1 VQGGFFLRKKPLKL
15 ALPVY
20 SNSETA
26 LGEGYD
32 QESCFWAR
40 EIALTDA
47 TIRAR
52 NPAMNPYKVYDRE
65 GLFLLINS
73 GASIPWR
80 WASTVSSS
88 WFCDVQKDPI
98 AARVR
103 VDALRYDKG
112 LITGSCE
119 EQSRCKAVG
128 RTSAKDTGIK
138 RTSLL
143 DRNAPMNV
151 EM

>member
-1 VQGGFFLRKKPLKL
+1 VVLIDGVQGGFFLRKKPLKL

-65 GLFLLINS
+65 GLFLLGPVNTTR
-73 GASIPWR
+73 AV
-80 WASTVSSS
+80 A
-88 WFCDVQKDPI
+88 
-98 AARVR
+98 
-103 VDALRYDKG
+103 
-112 LITGSCE
+112 TGGNFPE
-119 EQSRCKAVG
+119 F
-128 RTSAKDTGIK
+128 
-138 RTSLL
+138 
-143 DRNAPMNV
+143 
-151 EM
+151 